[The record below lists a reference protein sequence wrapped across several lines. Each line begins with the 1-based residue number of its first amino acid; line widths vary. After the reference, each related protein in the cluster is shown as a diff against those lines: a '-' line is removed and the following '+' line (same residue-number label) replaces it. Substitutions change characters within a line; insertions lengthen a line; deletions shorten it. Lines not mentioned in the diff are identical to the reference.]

1 MASFITGIAPTNDV
15 VALEEM
21 LGSIPDIDR
30 SKLVVITTAPET
42 GQHVESG
49 LNFVHAGSN
58 IDSGGHGGG
67 VASGGSGI
75 MTGFGG
81 TSVPGMGS
89 GPSSLGL
96 LGAAPVTQQ
105 LGTLPIP
112 PDEVAN
118 YNDALQSKRCVIA
131 YEFGNEDRTALEAA
145 FRNAGVRHVK
155 TFEGKN

>member
-15 VALEEM
+15 AALEEM

-30 SKLVVITTAPET
+30 AKLTVITTAPET
-42 GQHVESG
+42 GHDVESK
-49 LNFVHAGSN
+49 LNVVHVGGHVDASGQGAGVARAGS
-58 IDSGGHGGG
+58 GM
-67 VASGGSGI
+67 

-81 TSVPGMGS
+81 TSVPGIGS

-112 PDEVAN
+112 ADEVAN

-131 YEFGNEDRTALEAA
+131 YECTDEDRPALEAA
-145 FRNAGVRHVK
+145 FRNAGIRHVK
-155 TFEGKN
+155 TFIG